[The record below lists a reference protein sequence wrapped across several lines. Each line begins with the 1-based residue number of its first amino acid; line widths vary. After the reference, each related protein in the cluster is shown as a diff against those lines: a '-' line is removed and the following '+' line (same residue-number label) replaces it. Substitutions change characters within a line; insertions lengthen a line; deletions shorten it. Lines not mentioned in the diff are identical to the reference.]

1 MAVIKKL
8 IAVLAIAFT
17 GLILVSLTSPVKAAS
32 DSNREHIVYDQAKLF
47 STDETAKINKAMN
60 RASYKT
66 LVVTT
71 KEDTDDMHAQAE
83 SFYEQI
89 FGNKSSSGI
98 CLIINMK
105 KRQVYL
111 AAFGGAKDKL
121 NSADNRDVTDN
132 IYRYLSNGAYA
143 KGTIA
148 ALNQCK
154 DIIDRRFVSRPL
166 RMIEALL
173 LGILLGFLA
182 MFGIA
187 YVSRANFN
195 QRSGQVPDDIEPN
208 YSNALVAGEVD
219 GSIINR
225 YTTVRT
231 EYKVHSSDHSGDNND
246 FSDDGDDN
254 DFSSSGGGHG
264 F

>member
-17 GLILVSLTSPVKAAS
+17 GLILVSLTSPVKATS
-32 DSNREHIVYDQAKLF
+32 NSNREHIVYDQAKLF
-47 STDETAKINKAMN
+47 STDETAKINKTIN
-60 RASYKT
+60 KVSYKT

-89 FGNKSSSGI
+89 FGSKSLSGI
-98 CLIINMK
+98 CLVINMK

-132 IYRYLSNGAYA
+132 IYRYLSKGAYA
-143 KGTIA
+143 EGTIA

-154 DIIDRRFVSRPL
+154 DIIDGRFVSRPL

-173 LGILLGFLA
+173 LGILLGFLV

-195 QRSGQVPDDIEPN
+195 QRSGQVPDNIEPN
-208 YSNALVAGEVD
+208 YSNALVAGEVN

-225 YTTVRT
+225 HTTVHT
-231 EYKVHSSDHSGDNND
+231 EHKVHSSGHSGG
-246 FSDDGDDN
+246 GDI
-254 DFSSSGGGHG
+254 FSSSGGGHG